1 MMTGDTLSVSR
12 LNFSHHR
19 ISVQSLSDGRRSRT
33 SRKLLKERKPDA
45 CTPAV
50 QRDAQPAWV
59 WGTEEVLVTRKR
71 NVKARPVQLPL
82 RSGHP
87 ARSPCRVRVVY

>member
-1 MMTGDTLSVSR
+1 MFKKD
-12 LNFSHHR
+12 
-19 ISVQSLSDGRRSRT
+19 
-33 SRKLLKERKPDA
+33 RKPA
-45 CTPAV
+45 CVTRARTPV

-87 ARSPCRVRVVY
+87 ARSPCVRVVY